1 MKTEKELTAAVNKYG
16 DLVLRLCLIHLKNKA
31 DSDDIFQE
39 VFLRYYRHNGSFE
52 SDEHEKAWI
61 IRVTNNAC
69 KDLLRNFFHSRTV
82 SIDEIGELQGRD
94 ETEYRE
100 VFEAVLSLPEKNRE
114 VVYLHYYEGY
124 KAKEIASI
132 LKMNV
137 NTVYT
142 LLTRSKEMLK
152 GMLIDE

>member
-52 SDEHEKAWI
+52 SEEHEKAWI
-61 IRVTNNAC
+61 IRVTNNVC

-114 VVYLHYYEGY
+114 VVYLYYYEGY

-152 GMLIDE
+152 GMLTDE

>member
-16 DLVLRLCLIHLKNKA
+16 DLVLRLCLIHLKNKS

-152 GMLIDE
+152 GILINE

>member
-142 LLTRSKEMLK
+142 LLTRSKEML
-152 GMLIDE
+152 DR

>member
-52 SDEHEKAWI
+52 SEEHEKAWI
-61 IRVTNNAC
+61 IRVTNNVC

-114 VVYLHYYEGY
+114 VVFLYYYEGY

-152 GMLIDE
+152 GMLTDE

>member
-114 VVYLHYYEGY
+114 VVYLYYYEGY

>member
-114 VVYLHYYEGY
+114 VVYLYYYEGY

-152 GMLIDE
+152 GMLTDE

>member
-124 KAKEIASI
+124 KAREIASI

-152 GMLIDE
+152 GILIDE

>member
-16 DLVLRLCLIHLKNKA
+16 DLVLRLCLIHLKNKS

-114 VVYLHYYEGY
+114 VVYLNYYEGY
-124 KAKEIASI
+124 KAREIASI

-152 GMLIDE
+152 GILINE

>member
-52 SDEHEKAWI
+52 SEEHEKAWI
-61 IRVTNNAC
+61 IRVTNNVC

-152 GMLIDE
+152 GMLTDE

>member
-124 KAKEIASI
+124 KDKEIASI
-132 LKMNV
+132 
-137 NTVYT
+137 
-142 LLTRSKEMLK
+142 
-152 GMLIDE
+152 

>member
-124 KAKEIASI
+124 KAREIASI

>member
-82 SIDEIGELQGRD
+82 SIDEIGELQGRN

-152 GMLIDE
+152 GILIDE

>member
-124 KAKEIASI
+124 KAREIASI

-152 GMLIDE
+152 GMLTDE

>member
-39 VFLRYYRHNGSFE
+39 VFLRYCRHNGSFE
-52 SDEHEKAWI
+52 SDEHKKAWI

-82 SIDEIGELQGRD
+82 SIDEIGELQGRN

>member
-152 GMLIDE
+152 GMLTDE

>member
-52 SDEHEKAWI
+52 SEEHEKAWI
-61 IRVTNNAC
+61 IRVTNNVC
-69 KDLLRNFFHSRTV
+69 KDLLRNFFHGRTV

-152 GMLIDE
+152 GMLTDE

>member
-52 SDEHEKAWI
+52 SEEHEKAWI
-61 IRVTNNAC
+61 IRVTNNVC

-114 VVYLHYYEGY
+114 VVYLYYYEGY

-152 GMLIDE
+152 GMLKDE

>member
-152 GMLIDE
+152 GILIDE

>member
-52 SDEHEKAWI
+52 SEEHEKAWI
-61 IRVTNNAC
+61 IRVTNNVC

-152 GMLIDE
+152 GILIDE

>member
-114 VVYLHYYEGY
+114 VVYLYYYEGY

-152 GMLIDE
+152 GILIDE

>member
-16 DLVLRLCLIHLKNKA
+16 NLVLRLCLIHLKNKA

>member
-52 SDEHEKAWI
+52 SEEHEKAWI
-61 IRVTNNAC
+61 IRVTNNVC

>member
-100 VFEAVLSLPEKNRE
+100 VFESVLSLPEKNRE

-142 LLTRSKEMLK
+142 LLTRSKEILK

>member
-52 SDEHEKAWI
+52 SEEHEKAWI
-61 IRVTNNAC
+61 IRVTNNVC

-114 VVYLHYYEGY
+114 AVYLYYYEGY

-152 GMLIDE
+152 GMLTDE

>member
-39 VFLRYYRHNGSFE
+39 VFLRYYRHNDSFE

>member
-137 NTVYT
+137 NTIYT

>member
-39 VFLRYYRHNGSFE
+39 VFLRYYRHNDSFE

-152 GMLIDE
+152 GILIDE

>member
-16 DLVLRLCLIHLKNKA
+16 DLVLRLCLIHLKNKS

-52 SDEHEKAWI
+52 SEEHEKAWI
-61 IRVTNNAC
+61 IRVTNNVC

-100 VFEAVLSLPEKNRE
+100 VFEAVLSLPEKNR
-114 VVYLHYYEGY
+114 
-124 KAKEIASI
+124 
-132 LKMNV
+132 
-137 NTVYT
+137 
-142 LLTRSKEMLK
+142 
-152 GMLIDE
+152 

>member
-52 SDEHEKAWI
+52 SEEHEKAWI

-114 VVYLHYYEGY
+114 VVYLYYYEGY

-152 GMLIDE
+152 GMLKDE